1 MKKFSIVLA
10 GLLLATSCIYAL
22 DEQLEKDKKET
33 GIKLEA
39 VEWKT
44 PEALNADGTIDETKM
59 PKNSKYSEMVI
70 LGNKILNQTTWYV
83 GPQAKDKKKQFAG
96 NNLSCSSC
104 HAKAGSVPNQAGF
117 VGIWAR
123 FPQYNGRADKIITLQ
138 DRINGCFE
146 RSMNGKRMPDNAL
159 EMKAM
164 VTYMQWLSQGVP
176 TGASTKGE
184 SLQKIDYLNRA
195 ADPKK
200 GEAIYNDKCVACHQ
214 ADGQGV
220 KNGVPGMDYYAFP
233 PLWGEDSYN
242 TGAGMYR
249 LIKAAS
255 YIKANMP
262 QGDATLS
269 LEEAYDVAA
278 YMNSKPRPIKANR
291 EADFPDR
298 KVKPLD
304 MDVGPYDD
312 NFSTTQHRF
321 GPYEPM
327 LKK

>member
-1 MKKFSIVLA
+1 MKKASMVLA
-10 GLLLATSCIYAL
+10 FLLLGSCAFAL
-22 DEQLEKDKKET
+22 DQKLEKEKGAT
-33 GIKLEA
+33 GINL
-39 VEWKT
+39 
-44 PEALNADGTIDETKM
+44 PEAKWVLPEAMNEDGTIDESKL
-59 PKNSKYSEMVI
+59 PKNSKYSQMVI
-70 LGNKILNQTTWYV
+70 LGNKILNETTKYV
-83 GPQAKDKKKQFAG
+83 GPQAKDPKKRFAG

-104 HAKAGSVPNQAGF
+104 HANGGTVKNQAGF
-117 VGIWAR
+117 VGIWTR

-146 RSMNGKRMPDNAL
+146 RSMNGKRMPDNAP

-164 VTYMQWLSQGVP
+164 ITYMQWLSQGVP
-176 TGASTKGE
+176 VGANIEGQ
-184 SLQKIDYLNRA
+184 SLQKVDYLSRA

-200 GEAIYNDKCVACHQ
+200 GQGIYMEKCAVCHQ
-214 ADGQGV
+214 EDGLGL
-220 KNGVPGMDYYAFP
+220 KNEDNVGAYYIYP
-233 PLWGEDSYN
+233 PLWGKDSYN

-249 LIKAAS
+249 LLKAVS

-262 QGDATLS
+262 QGNPDLT

-278 YMNSKPRPIKANR
+278 YMNSQTRPIKANR

-312 NFSTTQHRF
+312 SFSTTQHRY
-321 GPYEPM
+321 GPYDVM
-327 LKK
+327 IKK

>member
-1 MKKFSIVLA
+1 MN
-10 GLLLATSCIYAL
+10 
-22 DEQLEKDKKET
+22 E
-33 GIKLEA
+33 
-39 VEWKT
+39 
-44 PEALNADGTIDETKM
+44 DGTIDESKL
-59 PKNSKYSEMVI
+59 PKNSKYGQMVI
-70 LGNKILNQTTWYV
+70 LGNKILNETTYYA
-83 GPQAKDKKKQFAG
+83 GPQAKDPKKRFAG

-104 HAKAGSVPNQAGF
+104 HANAGTVPNQAGF

-146 RSMNGKRMPDNAL
+146 RSMNGKRMPDNAP

-176 TGASTKGE
+176 VGANIEGQ
-184 SLQKIDYLNRA
+184 SLQKVDYLSRA

-200 GEAIYNDKCVACHQ
+200 GQSIYMEKCAVCHQ
-214 ADGQGV
+214 ENGLGL
-220 KNGVPGMDYYAFP
+220 KNEDTAGDYYIYP
-233 PLWGEDSYN
+233 PLWGKDSYN

-249 LIKAAS
+249 LLKAVS

-262 QGDATLS
+262 QGNPDLT

-278 YMNSKPRPIKANR
+278 YMNSQTRPIKANR

-312 NFSTTQHRF
+312 GFSTTQHRY
-321 GPYEPM
+321 GPYGVM
-327 LKK
+327 IKK